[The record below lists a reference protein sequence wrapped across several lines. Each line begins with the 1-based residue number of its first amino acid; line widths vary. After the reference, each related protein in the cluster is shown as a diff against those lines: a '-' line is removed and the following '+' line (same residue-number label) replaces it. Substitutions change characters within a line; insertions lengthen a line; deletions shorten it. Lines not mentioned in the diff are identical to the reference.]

1 MCNARRYVWICVIN
15 GLMGFI
21 CFGASASAYAWGDKG
36 HEIVGLIADH
46 YLDPAVRTKVQTI
59 LAGDTTHLTPDTG
72 IASEATWADKFRD
85 SDRNTTKV
93 HYNQTHNWH
102 YVDIELDQPN
112 IDAACFDHPPVPLG
126 TVASEASPDDCVVD
140 KIDQFIA
147 ELKSPTTSA
156 DEKREAL
163 QFLLHFVGD
172 LHQPLHAS
180 DDHDKGGNDKHVL
193 AVGIKANNL
202 HHFWDTEFVLKLGT
216 DPQHVARALIKTIT
230 PGQLAAWRK
239 GSPTAWALQ
248 SFAAAKATV
257 YGPLPTPDSKGRYR
271 LSTAYIRGATNTVS
285 RQLGRAGVR
294 LALILNQAL
303 Q

>member
-1 MCNARRYVWICVIN
+1 MCNARRYVWICVVN

-21 CFGASASAYAWGDKG
+21 CIGTSASAYAWGDEG
-36 HEIVGLIADH
+36 HEVVGLIADH
-46 YLDPAVRTKVQTI
+46 YLDAAVRTKVQTI
-59 LAGDTTHLTPDTG
+59 LAGDITHLTPDTG

-102 YVDIELDQPN
+102 FVDIELDQPN
-112 IDAACFDHPPVPLG
+112 IDSACFNHPPIPTG

-140 KIDQFIA
+140 KVTQFAA
-147 ELKSPTTSA
+147 ELKSMATTP

-172 LHQPLHAS
+172 LHQPLHSS

-202 HHFWDTEFVLKLGT
+202 HHFWDTEFVLKLGS
-216 DPQHVARALIKTIT
+216 DPQQVANALITKIT
-230 PGQLAAWRK
+230 PGQITSWHRGTPA
-239 GSPTAWALQ
+239 TWATQ
-248 SFAAAKATV
+248 SYSVAKAKV
-257 YGPLPTPDSKGRYR
+257 YAPLPTPDAKGRYR
-271 LSTAYIRGATNTVS
+271 ISSAYIHGATAAVS
-285 RQLGRAGVR
+285 TQLSRAGVR
-294 LALILNQAL
+294 LAMVLNQAL
-303 Q
+303 